1 MNEINLEKLYK
12 VVHTLEKEDDKLD
25 LDDNACIAVSVGNN
39 RNNVV
44 DEPTLRKVQQITLS
58 EAKDFLSRTFGP
70 MGSNTKIIT
79 GNNKESIQSFYSKD
93 GLKVLKS
100 LANSGPIESSII
112 EELIEITRHVE
123 HEVGDGTTSTVI
135 LSSLIFDRLLEIKK
149 QYNLPPY
156 QLMRLFKEVV
166 ESIKEIILEHKKECT
181 VDDIY
186 DISMIST
193 NGNEEIATN
202 IKEIY
207 EEYGMDVDLSVG
219 ISNGV
224 DNIIKVYDGLTITEG
239 MSDPVFINN
248 KAEGTAEI
256 HNARVYHFCD
266 PVDDLNQ
273 VALFEAILDHNIY
286 EPLRNNEDPI
296 PTVITCPRLSKDLS
310 TTLRTLTNQLYQ
322 FGQQGA
328 DAAKPPILIITNVVA
343 SDEIIMNDIADLCGC
358 MDIKKYI
365 DPNLYNRDVENGTAA
380 TVENVAENFC
390 GIAELVVADSRKT
403 KFINPEHM
411 RDDEGN
417 EDPIYTSMVNHLQT
431 EIENA
436 DDSTNVGLLK
446 KRLSALK
453 ANMVEYLVGGVTIS
467 ERDAIKDL
475 AEDAIKNCL
484 SAAKYGVGYA
494 ANFEGLR
501 AAAIYASKKV
511 DPLEENDVQCA
522 IANCIFN
529 AYFDI
534 AKILYGTVC
543 TNEDVISVAIF
554 ESLQDEKPFDIA
566 LGILPS
572 QTSDRV
578 KCAIQLDI
586 NILDTLAKIITMMV
600 TCNQILLQAPQLNTY

>member
-1 MNEINLEKLYK
+1 MKMNLERLHN
-12 VVHTLEKEDDKLD
+12 VVHSLSKEDDKLT
-25 LDDNACIAVSVGNN
+25 LDDNACVAVSVGNN

-44 DEPTLRKVQQITLS
+44 DEPTLRRVQQTTLA

-100 LANSGPIESSII
+100 LSNSGPIESSII

-156 QLMRLFKEVV
+156 RLMALFKEEV
-166 ESIKEIILEHKKECT
+166 ESIKDIIFEHRKECT
-181 VDDIY
+181 IDDIY

-193 NGNEEIATN
+193 NGNAEISNN
-202 IKEIY
+202 IREIY
-207 EEYGMDVDLSVG
+207 ESYGMDVDLSVG
-219 ISNGV
+219 ISNGTE
-224 DNIIKVYDGLTITEG
+224 DIIKVYDGLTITEG

-248 KAEGTAEI
+248 KLEGTAEI
-256 HNARVYHFCD
+256 HNARIYHFCD
-266 PVDDLNQ
+266 PIDDLNQ
-273 VALFEAILDHNIY
+273 VALFEAILEHNIY
-286 EPLRNNEDPI
+286 EPLRNDEDPI
-296 PTVITCPRLSKDLS
+296 PTVITCPRMSKDLS
-310 TTLRTLTNQLYQ
+310 TTLRQLTNQLYQ

-328 DAAKPPILIITNVVA
+328 YAAKPPILIITIVVA

-358 MDIKKYI
+358 HDIKKYI
-365 DPNLYNRDVENGTAA
+365 DINLYNRDVENGTAA
-380 TVENVAENFC
+380 TVENVADTFY
-390 GIAELVVADSRKT
+390 GTAELVIADSRKT

-411 RDDEGN
+411 RDKDGN

-431 EIENA
+431 EIDNA

-475 AEDAIKNCL
+475 AEDAIKNCS

-494 ANFEGLR
+494 ANFEALR
-501 AAAIYASKKV
+501 AAAINASKV
-511 DPLEENDVQCA
+511 VEDPFYVNQA
-522 IANCIFN
+522 IADCIFN

-543 TNEDVISVAIF
+543 TDEEEIINSIFCSLDSERPYDISDGSI
-554 ESLQDEKPFDIA
+554 
-566 LGILPS
+566 PS
-572 QTSDRV
+572 ITSERV
-578 KCAIQLDI
+578 KCTIQLDI

>member
-1 MNEINLEKLYK
+1 MKMNLERLMNI
-12 VVHTLEKEDDKLD
+12 VHNVSKEEDKLA
-25 LDDNACIAVSVGNN
+25 LDDNACIAVSVGAN

-44 DEPTLRKVQQITLS
+44 DEPTLRKVQQKTLA

-100 LANSGPIESSII
+100 LSNSGPIESSII

-156 QLMRLFKEVV
+156 RLTKLFKEEV
-166 ESIKEIILEHKKECT
+166 ESIKDIIFEHRKECT
-181 VDDIY
+181 IDDIY

-193 NGNEEIATN
+193 NGNDEISNN
-202 IKEIY
+202 IREIY
-207 EEYGMDVDLSVG
+207 ESYGMDVDLSVG
-219 ISNGV
+219 ISNSTE
-224 DNIIKVYDGLTITEG
+224 NIIKVYDGLTITEG

-248 KAEGTAEI
+248 KVEGTSEI

-266 PVDDLNQ
+266 PIDDLNQ
-273 VALFEAILDHNIY
+273 VALFESILDHNIY
-286 EPLRNNEDPI
+286 EPLRNDEDPI
-296 PTVITCPRLSKDLS
+296 PTVITCPRMSKDLS
-310 TTLRTLTNQLYQ
+310 TTLRQLTNQLYQ

-328 DAAKPPILIITNVVA
+328 DASKPPILIITNVVA

-358 MDIKKYI
+358 QDIKKYI
-365 DPNLYNRDVENGTAA
+365 DPNLYQRDVENGTAA
-380 TVENVAENFC
+380 TVENVADMFY
-390 GIAELVVADSRKT
+390 GTAELVVADSRKT

-411 RDDEGN
+411 RDAEGN

-431 EIENA
+431 EIDNA

-475 AEDAIKNCL
+475 AEDAIKNCS

-494 ANFEGLR
+494 ANFEALR
-501 AAAIYASKKV
+501 AAAINASKV
-511 DPLEENDVQCA
+511 EPDPFYVSQA
-522 IANCIFN
+522 IADCIFN

-543 TNEDVISVAIF
+543 TDEKEIDNAIF
-554 ESLQDEKPFDIA
+554 VSLDSERPYDISD
-566 LGILPS
+566 GSIPS
-572 QTSDRV
+572 VTSERV
-578 KCAIQLDI
+578 KCTIQLDI

>member
-1 MNEINLEKLYK
+1 MKMNLERLHN
-12 VVHTLEKEDDKLD
+12 VVHSLSKEDDKLT
-25 LDDNACIAVSVGNN
+25 LDDNACVAVSVGNN

-44 DEPTLRKVQQITLS
+44 DEPTLRRVQQTTLA

-100 LANSGPIESSII
+100 LSNSGPIESSII

-156 QLMRLFKEVV
+156 RLMALFKEEV
-166 ESIKEIILEHKKECT
+166 ESIKDIIFEHRKECT
-181 VDDIY
+181 IDDIY

-193 NGNEEIATN
+193 NGNAEISNN
-202 IKEIY
+202 IREIY
-207 EEYGMDVDLSVG
+207 ESYGMDVDLSVG
-219 ISNGV
+219 ISNSTE
-224 DNIIKVYDGLTITEG
+224 NIIKVYDGLTITEG

-248 KAEGTAEI
+248 KVEGTSEI

-266 PVDDLNQ
+266 PIDDLNQ
-273 VALFEAILDHNIY
+273 VALFESILDHNIY
-286 EPLRNNEDPI
+286 EPLRNDEDPI
-296 PTVITCPRLSKDLS
+296 PTVITCPRMSKDLS
-310 TTLRTLTNQLYQ
+310 TTLRQLTNQLYQ

-328 DAAKPPILIITNVVA
+328 DSAKPPILIITNVVA

-358 MDIKKYI
+358 QDIKKYI
-365 DPNLYNRDVENGTAA
+365 DPNLYQRDVENGTAA
-380 TVENVAENFC
+380 TVENVADMFY
-390 GIAELVVADSRKT
+390 GTAELVVADSRKT

-411 RDDEGN
+411 RDAEGN

-431 EIENA
+431 EIDNA

-475 AEDAIKNCL
+475 AEDAIKNCS

-494 ANFEGLR
+494 ANFEALR
-501 AAAIYASKKV
+501 AAAINASKV
-511 DPLEENDVQCA
+511 EPDPFYVSQA
-522 IANCIFN
+522 IADCIFN

-543 TNEDVISVAIF
+543 TDEEEINNAIF
-554 ESLQDEKPFDIA
+554 CSLDSERPYDISD
-566 LGILPS
+566 GSIPS
-572 QTSDRV
+572 ITSERV
-578 KCAIQLDI
+578 KCTIQLDI

>member
-1 MNEINLEKLYK
+1 MNDKHEFISYIERQ
-12 VVHTLEKEDDKLD
+12 VVNKASKKEDTPS
-25 LDDNACIAVSVGNN
+25 LDDNACVAINVGTN

-44 DEPTLRKVQQITLS
+44 DEDTLRRVQATTLE
-58 EAKDFLSRTFGP
+58 EAKKYLSRTFGP

-100 LANSGPIESSII
+100 LANSGPIESSIL

-149 QYNLPPY
+149 FYKIPPY
-156 QLMRLFKEVV
+156 TLMRMFKAEV
-166 ESIKEIILEHKKECT
+166 EKIKNIILEHKKECT

-193 NGNEEIATN
+193 NGNAEIAEK
-202 IKEIY
+202 IRSIY

-224 DNIIKVYDGLTITEG
+224 DDIIKVYDGLTITEG

-248 KAEGTAEI
+248 KPMGTAEI

-266 PVDDLNQ
+266 PIDDANQ
-273 VALFEAILDHNIY
+273 VALFEAILAHNIY
-286 EPLRNNEDPI
+286 EPLKNDEDCI
-296 PTVITCPRLSKDLS
+296 PTVITCPRISKDLS
-310 TTLRTLTNQLYQ
+310 SILRMLTNQLYQ
-322 FGQQGA
+322 YNSQGL
-328 DAAKPPILIITNVVA
+328 DSAKPPIVIITNVVA
-343 SDEIIMNDIADLCGC
+343 SDELIMNDIADLCGC
-358 MDIKKYI
+358 KDIKKYI
-365 DPNLYNRDVENGTAA
+365 DPNLYQRDVESGAAA
-380 TVENVAENFC
+380 TPENVAEEFY
-390 GIAELVVADSRKT
+390 GEAELVVADSRKT
-403 KFINPEHM
+403 KFINPTHM
-411 RDDEGN
+411 TAGD
-417 EDPIYTSMVNHLQT
+417 EDPMYTSMVNHLKT

-446 KRLSALK
+446 KRLSALT

-475 AEDAIKNCL
+475 VEDAIKNCS

-494 ANFEGLR
+494 ANFEALR
-501 AAAIYASKKV
+501 ASALNLYDQKGLSIEHDIVS
-511 DPLEENDVQCA
+511 
-522 IANCIFN
+522 CIFN

-534 AKILYGTVC
+534 AKVLYSTVC
-543 TNEDVISVAIF
+543 SDQTVVDAAIF
-554 ESLQDEKPFDIA
+554 SSLDEDMPFDIGD
-566 LGILPS
+566 GILHDKPS
-572 QTSDRV
+572 AKV